1 MAVSE
6 LQEKAS
12 RRSTE
17 LQTSAELR
25 RDCACSF
32 CRKGPDEVAKLVA
45 GPGVY
50 ICNECVGLSAET
62 HYACHRRP
70 RRRSR
75 WSRLGAAAVR
85 RGTTRTICRRVAA
98 ASAQV
103 EQQLTGWVR
112 QARSRGLTW
121 TRIGEALGM
130 TRQSAWERFS
140 GED

>member
-1 MAVSE
+1 MTGTGLNAG
-6 LQEKAS
+6 LY
-12 RRSTE
+12 
-17 LQTSAELR
+17 
-25 RDCACSF
+25 CSF
-32 CRKGPDEVAKLVA
+32 CMKKPADVARLVA
-45 GPGVY
+45 GPGVF
-50 ICNECVGLSAET
+50 ICNECVGLCAEIIRT
-62 HYACHRRP
+62 TPHAADEPAIEAWERRLSDEELLAHLP
-70 RRRSR
+70 
-75 WSRLGAAAVR
+75 
-85 RGTTRTICRRVAA
+85 RVAT

>member
-1 MAVSE
+1 MTD
-6 LQEKAS
+6 AS
-12 RRSTE
+12 
-17 LQTSAELR
+17 LR
-25 RDCACSF
+25 AGLCCSF
-32 CRKGPDEVAKLVA
+32 CRKGPEAVAKLVA

-50 ICNECVGLSAET
+50 ICNECVELSAEII
-62 HYACHRRP
+62 
-70 RRRSR
+70 RSSPQTQTTGQPAIEA
-75 WSRLGAAAVR
+75 WEERLSDAELLDHLP
-85 RGTTRTICRRVAA
+85 RVAA

-112 QARSRGLTW
+112 QARSRRLTW

>member
-1 MAVSE
+1 MTDA
-6 LQEKAS
+6 
-12 RRSTE
+12 TN
-17 LQTSAELR
+17 LR
-25 RDCACSF
+25 AGLCCSF

-50 ICNECVGLSAET
+50 ICNECVDLSAEIIRISPQ
-62 HYACHRRP
+62 AAGEP
-70 RRRSR
+70 AIDA
-75 WSRLGAAAVR
+75 WDQRLSDEELLAHLP
-85 RGTTRTICRRVAA
+85 RVAA

>member
-1 MAVSE
+1 VTD
-6 LQEKAS
+6 AS
-12 RRSTE
+12 
-17 LQTSAELR
+17 LR
-25 RDCACSF
+25 AGLCCSF
-32 CRKGPDEVAKLVA
+32 CRKGPEEVAKLVA

-50 ICNECVGLSAET
+50 ICNECVELSAEII
-62 HYACHRRP
+62 
-70 RRRSR
+70 RSSPHTGGEPAIDA
-75 WSRLGAAAVR
+75 WEQRLSDAELLDHLP
-85 RGTTRTICRRVAA
+85 RVAA

-112 QARSRGLTW
+112 QARGRGLTW

>member
-1 MAVSE
+1 MTD
-6 LQEKAS
+6 AS
-12 RRSTE
+12 
-17 LQTSAELR
+17 LR
-25 RDCACSF
+25 AGLSCSF
-32 CRKGPDEVAKLVA
+32 CRKGPEEVTKLVA

-50 ICNECVGLSAET
+50 ICNECVELSAEII
-62 HYACHRRP
+62 
-70 RRRSR
+70 RSSPQTTGDPAIEA
-75 WSRLGAAAVR
+75 WEQRLSDDELLDHLP
-85 RGTTRTICRRVAA
+85 RVAA

>member
-1 MAVSE
+1 M
-6 LQEKAS
+6 
-12 RRSTE
+12 TD
-17 LQTSAELR
+17 TTNLR
-25 RDCACSF
+25 AGLCCSF

-50 ICNECVGLSAET
+50 ICNECVDLSAEIIRNS
-62 HYACHRRP
+62 AP
-70 RRRSR
+70 ASPQASGESAVEA
-75 WSRLGAAAVR
+75 WEQRLSDEELLAHLP
-85 RGTTRTICRRVAA
+85 RVAA

-103 EQQLTGWVR
+103 EQHLTGWVR